1 MDMLM
6 LNLEDLPTKE
16 GEEVILF
23 NSIPKLKNFA
33 EYSQT
38 IVYEVL
44 TSISRRVKRIYI
56 KD

>member
-6 LNLEDLPTKE
+6 LNLEDLPAKE
-16 GEEVILF
+16 GEKVILF
-23 NSIPKLKNFA
+23 NSIPRLKNFA